1 MKDRILTISRSI
13 DWLNESIGKSISWL
27 TLFMVLVM
35 FSIVIL
41 RYILNEG
48 SIALQ
53 ESVSYMH
60 AVVFMLGAA
69 YTLKND
75 SHVRVDIFYSKM
87 SDRTKAVV
95 NFMGNLLLLLP
106 VCIFIV
112 WSSWDYVMES
122 WRLKESSREAGGLP
136 WIYLLKTSILI
147 MALLLILQAIADMI
161 RNFFNIINPTITT
174 NSDIA

>member
-1 MKDRILTISRSI
+1 
-13 DWLNESIGKSISWL
+13 
-27 TLFMVLVM
+27 MVLVM
-35 FSIVIL
+35 FSVVIL
-41 RYILNEG
+41 RYIFNEG

-53 ESVSYMH
+53 ESVTYMH

-75 SHVRVDIFYSKM
+75 GHVRVDIFYSKM
-87 SDRTKAVV
+87 SDRNKAIV
-95 NFMGNLLLLLP
+95 NFSGNLLLLLP

-112 WSSWDYVMES
+112 WSSWDYVTES

-147 MALLLILQAIADMI
+147 MAFLLILQALAGMM
-161 RNFFNIINPTITT
+161 RNITHIINPAEYEKE
-174 NSDIA
+174 SD